1 MSHYGPTSGRDDRYS
16 DRSSYRG
23 GGPPNRY
30 GSSYGSTSN
39 DPMNGI
45 GANLKTISWDLAKL
59 PVFEKNF
66 YFEHPD
72 VSGRSDLIA
81 EQWRKSK
88 NITVV
93 GRGIPK
99 VKSISSLQCD

>member
-1 MSHYGPTSGRDDRYS
+1 MSHYGPSSGRDDRYS

-23 GGPPNRY
+23 GGPSRFGNSY
-30 GSSYGSTSN
+30 GSSSN

-45 GANLKTISWDLAKL
+45 GANLKTITWDLSKL

-72 VSGRSDLIA
+72 VSSRTEASA

-99 VKSISSLQCD
+99 V